1 MTNTSQPADR
11 AQLVRTWAQSTP
23 EIKRVW
29 IFGSYAYGTPRA
41 DSDLDVAVEILPA
54 AIDHW
59 GLFTFWMR
67 HGDRLQADL
76 RDQFAD
82 DFPGLEVNLELYH
95 RYWGKIPYAAICQRR
110 LAPLY
115 RRP

>member
-1 MTNTSQPADR
+1 MKDKLEL
-11 AQLVRTWAQSTP
+11 LVATWAQSAP
-23 EIKRVW
+23 EIKRAW

-41 DSDLDVAVEILPA
+41 DSDLDVAIEIQPD

-67 HGDRLQADL
+67 HGDRLQAAL
-76 RDQFAD
+76 RLQFAD
-82 DFPGLEVNLELYH
+82 EFPSLEVNLELYH
-95 RYWGKIPYAAICQRR
+95 RYWGKIVYAAISQRK

>member
-1 MTNTSQPADR
+1 MA
-11 AQLVRTWAQSTP
+11 TWAQSAP
-23 EIKRVW
+23 EIKRAW

-41 DSDLDVAVEILPA
+41 DSDLDVAIEIQPD

-67 HGDRLQADL
+67 HGDRLQAAL
-76 RDQFAD
+76 RLQFAD
-82 DFPGLEVNLELYH
+82 EFPSLEVNLELYH
-95 RYWGKIPYAAICQRR
+95 RYWGKIVYAAISQRK